1 MQFDPANPLHAYF
14 QNNGGRLVDKWFHYL
29 DVYHRH
35 FARYRGRQFT
45 MVEVGVYHGGS
56 LQMWRQYFGPNAR
69 IIGVDV
75 NPRCKELEEPGI
87 EIVIGDQ
94 SNPQFLN
101 ELRQRVG
108 KIDILLDDGG
118 HTMQQ
123 QLVTFSTLFPYVDPN
138 GIYLCEDCHTS
149 YWREFGGGFR
159 HTNSFIEVMKGL
171 IDQLN
176 AFCSKDP
183 NSFAPSTFTRGV
195 NSMHFYDSIVVIEKQ
210 MRDEPKR
217 VICGTPSFPDVWD
230 GGDRLTDAA
239 KG

>member
-1 MQFDPANPLHAYF
+1 MVHPGTGSAAPGMDGQKGAWTGAIPAA
-14 QNNGGRLVDKWFHYL
+14 
-29 DVYHRH
+29 
-35 FARYRGRQFT
+35 AR
-45 MVEVGVYHGGS
+45 
-56 LQMWRQYFGPNAR
+56 
-69 IIGVDV
+69 
-75 NPRCKELEEPGI
+75 
-87 EIVIGDQ
+87 
-94 SNPQFLN
+94 
-101 ELRQRVG
+101 RVW
-108 KIDILLDDGG
+108 L
-118 HTMQQ
+118 
-123 QLVTFSTLFPYVDPN
+123 
-138 GIYLCEDCHTS
+138 
-149 YWREFGGGFR
+149 FGGGFR

-210 MRDEPKR
+210 MREEPKR